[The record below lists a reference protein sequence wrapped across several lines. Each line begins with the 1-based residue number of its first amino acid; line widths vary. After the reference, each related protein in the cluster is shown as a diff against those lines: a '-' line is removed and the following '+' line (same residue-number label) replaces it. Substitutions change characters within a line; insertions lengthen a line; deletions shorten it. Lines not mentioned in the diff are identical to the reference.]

1 MTPTR
6 LTDGPTTVQGMR
18 GGVAFSV
25 CVHVLILVL
34 MIFGLPFLHSKP
46 RELPP
51 MISVEL
57 VDMGKETTT
66 NKISTANKVEKQL
79 EEEKPAPP
87 TPPPPESKPTPPE
100 PTPQPEPQPRPTME
114 AAPKL
119 SSVDTAVSELK
130 VPDVVVKAP
139 LPDVPKLAAVEP
151 KLTDLTPPAKVDFK
165 KVPPKPPAESFDSV
179 LKNLTKQ
186 VPQKPTDQPPNPQ
199 AKTPPR
205 PATGAQAPVS
215 ANLTASEM
223 DALSQQLR
231 QCWSLPATAKD
242 AQDLVVDV
250 DITVNPDRTLA
261 ASPRVVDQGRMA
273 SDPAF
278 RAAAMAAVRAFRMPQ
293 CSPLAL
299 PPDKYQ
305 EWQSM
310 TVHFDPKEMLGQ

>member
-6 LTDGPTTVQGMR
+6 MIDGPSTVQGMR
-18 GGVAFSV
+18 AQTMRGGIAFSV
-25 CVHVLILVL
+25 GVHVLILIL
-34 MIFGLPFLHSKP
+34 MIFGLPFFHSKP
-46 RELPP
+46 RDLPP

-57 VDMGKETTT
+57 VQMGT
-66 NKISTANKVEKQL
+66 
-79 EEEKPAPP
+79 
-87 TPPPPESKPTPPE
+87 ESKPTPPQ
-100 PTPQPEPQPRPTME
+100 PTPPEPQPRPEMPST
-114 AAPKL
+114 PKL
-119 SSVDTAVSELK
+119 SSVTPDVETLK
-130 VPDVVVKAP
+130 VPNVDVRAQI
-139 LPDVPKLAAVEP
+139 PDAPKLTNIEP
-151 KLTDLTPPAKVDFK
+151 KLEELQQPKVDLK
-165 KVPPKPPAESFDSV
+165 KPAPKENINSVLDKLTKQVPPKPPAENFDSV

-186 VPQKPTDQPPNPQ
+186 VPQKPTDQQPEAQ

-205 PATGAQAPVS
+205 PATGANAPIA

-242 AQDLVVDV
+242 AQDLIVDV
-250 DITVNPDRTLA
+250 DITVNPDRTLSA
-261 ASPRVVDQGRMA
+261 APRVVDQGRMA
-273 SDPAF
+273 ADPAF

-305 EWQSM
+305 EWQNM